1 MEQELK
7 ESFPHVRAPAGAL
20 VSTVSLL
27 QPVFFQELGVP
38 DQKRAGTPGL
48 QEAAGRDK
56 RNLDKTVLH
65 QWLVHHPWE
74 QKVGT
79 SPSMPLYEGEQ
90 GSTIESCSL
99 TNEQHVLLL
108 PQPTS
113 VE

>member
-1 MEQELK
+1 MQ
-7 ESFPHVRAPAGAL
+7 APAGAL
-20 VSTVSLL
+20 VSTISLL
-27 QPVFFQELGVP
+27 QPGFFQELGVP

-56 RNLDKTVLH
+56 RNLDKAVLY
-65 QWLVHHPWE
+65 QWLVRRTWE

-90 GSTIESCSL
+90 GSTIERCSL
-99 TNEQHVLLL
+99 TNEQHVLPL
-108 PQPTS
+108 PQPTN